1 MKQAWSSMEVILRQY
16 SRVLH
21 PLQFELSSSIEIFS
35 STSKSNET
43 NIRIKPHHTIPKRI
57 FSITAS
63 LQWCWW
69 SAETKLTEMARG
81 TQLSDVECKL
91 AKKSKLTE
99 MICLIERRVSFD
111 NRDQATCPQGHVPV
125 RVHVRARPFS
135 SSRANSI
142 HC

>member
-1 MKQAWSSMEVILRQY
+1 MKQAWSSKEVILRQY

-35 STSKSNET
+35 FTSKSNET

-57 FSITAS
+57 FSITA
-63 LQWCWW
+63 CW

-81 TQLSDVECKL
+81 TQQSDVECKL

-99 MICLIERRVSFD
+99 MICLIERRGQF
-111 NRDQATCPQGHVPV
+111 
-125 RVHVRARPFS
+125 
-135 SSRANSI
+135 
-142 HC
+142 